1 MSSKMV
7 NQEYHVCPECDKS
20 FKHLIPHLKN
30 KHAWQVEDIFNFNRK
45 VYGSSEK
52 ETELHDVGNVEGA
65 MDEDD
70 DDHDDESQYAV
81 RKVSEVELQELQ
93 VEANARRA
101 VDKTV
106 MMHGLGEINSA
117 IRNMYENI
125 EESMQKIVTE
135 ASKIY
140 MRTGGDVIDGP
151 RLDSSK
157 RVRAILKPS
166 SEHLCECVMHELCH
180 ISSQLKSNITSI
192 L

>member
-1 MSSKMV
+1 
-7 NQEYHVCPECDKS
+7 
-20 FKHLIPHLKN
+20 
-30 KHAWQVEDIFNFNRK
+30 
-45 VYGSSEK
+45 
-52 ETELHDVGNVEGA
+52 

-70 DDHDDESQYAV
+70 GNEDDDESQYAA
-81 RKVSEVELQELQ
+81 RKVSEVEMQELQ

-125 EESMQKIVTE
+125 EESMQQIVTE

-140 MRTGGDVIDGP
+140 MRTGRDVIDGP

-166 SEHLCECVMHELCH
+166 CEHLRECAMHELCH